1 VTINLTDNL
10 ERTSAMTDMKPW
22 WQSKTLWGAIV
33 TIVSSALGLAGFE
46 LGDMDAEALTGLLTS
61 LGAALG
67 GIIAIVGR
75 LKANG
80 VAP

>member
-1 VTINLTDNL
+1 
-10 ERTSAMTDMKPW
+10 MTDIKPW

-33 TIVSSALGLAGFE
+33 TVASVALGLAGLE
-46 LGDMDAEALTGLLTS
+46 LGEADAEALTGLLTS

-75 LKANG
+75 LKAKSRIG
-80 VAP
+80 

>member
-1 VTINLTDNL
+1 
-10 ERTSAMTDMKPW
+10 MTDMKPW

-33 TIVSSALGLAGFE
+33 AIVSSALGLAGFE

-61 LGAALG
+61 LGAAIG

-75 LKANG
+75 LKAKSRIG
-80 VAP
+80 

>member
-1 VTINLTDNL
+1 
-10 ERTSAMTDMKPW
+10 MTDIKPW

-33 TIVSSALGLAGFE
+33 AIASSALGLAGLEFGE
-46 LGDMDAEALTGLLTS
+46 ADAQALTSLLTS

-75 LKANG
+75 LKARSRIG
-80 VAP
+80 